1 MLRKLLRRLGRD
13 CRGALIVEFAAAMPV
28 LGLLLLAG
36 VEVGRLALV
45 NQKLDRV
52 ATSMADLVAQA
63 ETLTAAELNSL
74 FASTGHV
81 AWPFDLANSG
91 VVIVSSV
98 SDYSGSPRI
107 NWQRNGGGGLPAGS
121 AIGTQGGIADL
132 PDGMIV
138 RANETI
144 IVAEVYFDF
153 EPVFIGAIAPA
164 QRLYHRA
171 FFRPRLGTLT
181 TLG

>member
-1 MLRKLLRRLGRD
+1 MIRHLLCRLCGDR
-13 CRGALIVEFAAAMPV
+13 RGALVAEFAATMPV

-63 ETLTAAELNSL
+63 ETLTGTELNSL

-81 AWPFDLANSG
+81 AWPFDLANEG
-91 VVIVSSV
+91 IVIVSSV
-98 SDYSGSPRI
+98 SDNSGTPRI
-107 NWQRNGGGGLPAGS
+107 NWQRTGGGGLPAGS
-121 AIGTQGGIADL
+121 AIGVEGGVATL
-132 PDGMIV
+132 PDGMVV

-153 EPVFIGAIAPA
+153 EPVFVGAIAPA